1 MKQLTAY
8 STVAILLL
16 CVGPALGG
24 NPAATSSI
32 TTSFAAE
39 AAADG
44 NMFDVTTFNNPV
56 TVTSIHVNASNS
68 LKPVDIAIYT
78 KPGTFQEF
86 ETEETAWTLVSQTTA
101 TPQGLN
107 VPTIVDVTDFVIPAN
122 TITGMYITV
131 TDTGPGEPQM
141 HYVVGI
147 HEFSNADLQLNPG
160 VGIGGMFGYFIEDR
174 TWSGTIN
181 YTVGVAP

>member
-1 MKQLTAY
+1 MKQLTTC
-8 STVAILLL
+8 STVAIFLL

-24 NPAATSSI
+24 NPTATGSI
-32 TTSFAAE
+32 TTSFAAG

-44 NMFDVTTFNNPV
+44 NMFDATTFNNPV
-56 TVTSIHVNASNS
+56 TVTSIHINASNS

-86 ETEETAWTLVSQTTA
+86 ETEETAWTLVSQTTT

-107 VPTIVDVTDFVIPAN
+107 ISTIVDVTDFVIPAN
-122 TITGMYITV
+122 TTTGMYVTV

-141 HYVVGI
+141 HYLVGV
-147 HEFSNADLQLNPG
+147 HEFSNANLRLNAG
-160 VGIGGMFGYFIEDR
+160 VGIGGMFGYFIGDR

-181 YTVGVAP
+181 YTVGVDP

>member
-8 STVAILLL
+8 STAAILLL

-24 NPAATSSI
+24 NPAATGSI
-32 TTSFAAE
+32 TTAFAAG

-68 LKPVDIAIYT
+68 LKLVDIALYT
-78 KPGTFQEF
+78 KRGTFQAF
-86 ETEETAWTLVSQTTA
+86 EAEETAWTLVSQTTV
-101 TPQGLN
+101 TPQGLD
-107 VPTIVDVTDFVIPAN
+107 VPTIVDVIDFVLPA
-122 TITGMYITV
+122 TTTTGMYVTV

-160 VGIGGMFGYFIEDR
+160 VGIGGMFGYFIADR